1 MDLPKTLEQSV
12 AQLKKLPG
20 VGERSALRLSLAILD
35 WEKDSIE
42 DLSEGIKNLL
52 NLKKCNVC
60 NSLADQDV
68 CELCLDTK
76 RYETSMLCVVES
88 MTDLLAIENSGE
100 FDGTYFVLGG
110 VLNPLK
116 GVGPEQIGISK
127 LVKKVVDNDIKNIVL
142 AINPSIEGDATCSY
156 INEILPEDVKVDRIG
171 FGVPIGG
178 SLEYLDSMTISQA
191 LKNRK
196 AFL

>member
-1 MDLPKTLEQSV
+1 MDLPRTLEQSV
-12 AQLKKLPG
+12 SQLKKLPG

-35 WEKDSIE
+35 WDESSIR
-42 DLSEGIKNLL
+42 DLSEGIENLL
-52 NLKKCNVC
+52 KLKNCESCNALSDEPVC
-60 NSLADQDV
+60 D
-68 CELCLDTK
+68 LCK
-76 RYETSMLCVVES
+76 NESRYESSMLCVVES

-100 FDGTYFVLGG
+100 FNGTYFVLGG

-116 GVGPEQIGISK
+116 GVGPEQIGVNK
-127 LVKKVVDNDIKNIVL
+127 LCKKVIDKEIKNIVL

-156 INEILPEDVKVDRIG
+156 INEVLPEDVTVDRIG

-196 AFL
+196 TLL